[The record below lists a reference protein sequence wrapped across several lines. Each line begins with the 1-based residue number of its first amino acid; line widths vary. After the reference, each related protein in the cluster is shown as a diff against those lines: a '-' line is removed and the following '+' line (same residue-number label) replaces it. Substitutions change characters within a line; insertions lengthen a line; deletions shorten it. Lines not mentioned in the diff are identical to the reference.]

1 MAVSLQSFCS
11 LFGHF
16 RFRGHFLFCII
27 NRAEFCAAFSVFC
40 AGWAGKSAAGAAFG
54 PRGRAGGK
62 TVPCP
67 GYKGGIFLFASVISG
82 AVCGIESRLIS
93 VEVDISNGLPGFS
106 MVGYLS
112 SEVKEAQERVRAALH
127 NSGINP
133 EPRKVTVNLSPAD
146 IRKAGSGF
154 DLPVAVAMLTAYGY
168 IPEKAVSGIFF
179 AGELSLNGKLRG
191 IHGILGMVGEAKLAG
206 CHSCIIPAANVRE
219 GAVIQGIRVYGAD
232 DLDEVVRHLCGTK
245 MLEPYDINI
254 EEIFQ
259 NAINHHKEN
268 FSDIKGQE
276 TVRRAA
282 EIAAAGRHNLLI
294 SGPPG
299 TGKSMIARRIP
310 SILPPMTLD
319 ESLEVSRIHSVA
331 GILPE
336 EGILGERPFRMPHHT
351 VSAAGLA
358 GGGTIPRPGEIS
370 LAHKGVLYL
379 DELPEF
385 QKETLE
391 ILRQPLEDREVT
403 ITRNSG
409 TYVFPSDFI
418 LVASRNPCKC
428 GYYPD
433 RTRCRCSEGE
443 VRRYLHRIS
452 RPLLDRIDLHV
463 CAGSVT
469 YEDLKDETSGE
480 SSEDIRK
487 RVLRAH
493 KIQTE
498 RYAACRYRF
507 NGELPSEAVAKYCRL
522 DEEGE
527 KLMRSVFVKKRLTA
541 RTYHRILKVA
551 RTIADL
557 EGEENIL
564 IRHLSEAVCYRP
576 EE

>member
-1 MAVSLQSFCS
+1 MVQIHEVSDL
-11 LFGHF
+11 LE
-16 RFRGHFLFCII
+16 RGHDL
-27 NRAEFCAAFSVFC
+27 
-40 AGWAGKSAAGAAFG
+40 
-54 PRGRAGGK
+54 
-62 TVPCP
+62 
-67 GYKGGIFLFASVISG
+67 LFASVVSG

-127 NSGINP
+127 NSGINL
-133 EPRKVTVNLSPAD
+133 EPRKITVNLSPAD

-168 IPEKAVSGIFF
+168 IPDEMVREIFF
-179 AGELSLNGKLRG
+179 AGALSLNGKLRG
-191 IHGILGMVGEAKLAG
+191 IHGILGMVGEAKAAG
-206 CHSCIIPAANVRE
+206 CHSCIIPEANVRE
-219 GAVIQGIRVYGAD
+219 GAVIQGIRVYGARS
-232 DLDEVVRHLCGTK
+232 LSEVVAHLQGKKALTPCV
-245 MLEPYDINI
+245 INI
-254 EEIFQ
+254 EETFQ
-259 NAINHHKEN
+259 NGRKVHQEDFA
-268 FSDIKGQE
+268 DIKGQE
-276 TVRRAA
+276 IVRRAA

-319 ESLEVSRIHSVA
+319 ESLEVSMIHSVA

-336 EGILGERPFRMPHHT
+336 EGILCERPFRMPHHT
-351 VSAAGLA
+351 VSAVGLA
-358 GGGTIPRPGEIS
+358 GGGTVPRPGEIS
-370 LAHKGVLYL
+370 LAHRGVLYL

-391 ILRQPLEDREVT
+391 ILRQPLEDREVI

-409 TYVFPSDFI
+409 SYVFPSDFI

-433 RTRCRCSEGE
+433 RTRCHCSDGE
-443 VRRYLHRIS
+443 VRRYLRRIS

-463 CAGSVT
+463 CARPVT
-469 YEDLKDETSGE
+469 YEDLQGEAEGE
-480 SSEDIRK
+480 SSEDIRR
-487 RVLRAH
+487 RVLQAH
-493 KIQTE
+493 EIQTR
-498 RYAACRYRF
+498 RYAGCRFRF
-507 NGELPSEAVAKYCRL
+507 NGELPAEAVSRYCRT
-522 DEEGE
+522 DEKGG
-527 KLMRSVFVKKRLTA
+527 KLMQSVFTRKRLTA
-541 RTYHRILKVA
+541 RTYHRVLKVA

-557 EGEENIL
+557 EGEEEIQT
-564 IRHLSEAVCYRP
+564 RHLSEAVCYRP